1 MQAMEKSLGTVMVF
15 LFTTLPSDSFIFNE
29 AETGA
34 MIVGC
39 RKLVRLGVIEALMQ
53 DESSC
58 AIIWASSNCRYPW
71 QLADINN
78 SKFVYS
84 SHASCHHALRKLTLW
99 QTDGK
104 RKVLVLPF

>member
-15 LFTTLPSDSFIFNE
+15 LCTTLPSDSFIFNE

-58 AIIWASSNCRYPW
+58 ANHMGIL
-71 QLADINN
+71 QLQIPLA
-78 SKFVYS
+78 V
-84 SHASCHHALRKLTLW
+84 
-99 QTDGK
+99 G
-104 RKVLVLPF
+104 